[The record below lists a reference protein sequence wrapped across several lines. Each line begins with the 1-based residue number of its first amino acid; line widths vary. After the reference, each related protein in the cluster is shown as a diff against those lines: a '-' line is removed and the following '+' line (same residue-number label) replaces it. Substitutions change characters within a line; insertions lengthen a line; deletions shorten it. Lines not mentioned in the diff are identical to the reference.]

1 MRENNGHPK
10 YDTDPLF
17 FFFFFGNYE
26 FMIQTL
32 SECLD

>member
-17 FFFFFGNYE
+17 FLFFGNYE